1 MENKVALALE
11 LAIRSAPYQIEK
23 DRYAQAAQEIR
34 RLQQLVDAS
43 HECQANRQDAASY
56 CEKCGRHLGEGCGKY
71 GPYVREE
78 IPPITTHDIGAH
90 GDTHG
95 GIFWVRALDGGWRS
109 STPGEACDEIKRLR
123 AALKNISTGLAV
135 MAHKPKPS
143 AKPSHVEGKS

>member
-43 HECQANRQDAASY
+43 ERHPQLSDASHECQANWYDAASY

-71 GPYVREE
+71 GPYKLEV
-78 IPPITTHDIGAH
+78 
-90 GDTHG
+90 
-95 GIFWVRALDGGWRS
+95 
-109 STPGEACDEIKRLR
+109 
-123 AALKNISTGLAV
+123 
-135 MAHKPKPS
+135 
-143 AKPSHVEGKS
+143 KS

>member
-43 HECQANRQDAASY
+43 HECQANRQDAAAY

-78 IPPITTHDIGAH
+78 IPPITTDDIGAH
-90 GDTHG
+90 GDTYG
-95 GIFWVRALDGGWRS
+95 GIFWV
-109 STPGEACDEIKRLR
+109 
-123 AALKNISTGLAV
+123 
-135 MAHKPKPS
+135 S
-143 AKPSHVEGKS
+143 AIV